1 MSDDSSECYNSC
13 RGIFLFWKLS
23 FQFWIYYCYRYFVNM
38 LKVLNWPCGLI
49 CGSVWGL
56 WVVLNSAA
64 SVTDID
70 IISPL
75 QTPHSRASNEGSRR
89 LCKDFTITKK
99 ALTPLGQVAPTMSLV
114 GAFSVIVKSLHNI
127 REPSFEALLC
137 GVWSGQMISISVTEA
152 AELSTTHRP
161 HTLPQTR
168 PQCQFNTFN
177 MLMLTKYL

>member
-1 MSDDSSECYNSC
+1 MQFANSSFPCYSTFTSDSC
-13 RGIFLFWKLS
+13 HTVNHLVAIT
-23 FQFWIYYCYRYFVNM
+23 FVDEETLVM
-38 LKVLNWPCGLI
+38 LVGY
-49 CGSVWGL
+49 
-56 WVVLNSAA
+56 SAA
-64 SVTDID
+64 
-70 IISPL
+70 
-75 QTPHSRASNEGSRR
+75 TPPRPARQSFKRR
-89 LCKDFTITKK
+89 LNEYFTITKK
-99 ALTPLGQVAPTMSLV
+99 APTPLGQVAPTKSLV
-114 GAFSVIVKSLHNI
+114 GAFSVIVKSLHNL